1 MREMDFPIVTK
12 QKPLGWT
19 PFWRRP
25 QVMLWLR
32 DGAIGAGVFV
42 ALWYFF
48 G

>member
-1 MREMDFPIVTK
+1 MREMDFPVVTK
-12 QKPLGWT
+12 QKPLGWS

-25 QVMLWLR
+25 GVMLWLR
-32 DGAIGAGVFV
+32 DGAIGIVGFV

>member
-25 QVMLWLR
+25 QAMLWLR
-32 DGAIGAGVFV
+32 DGAIGIVGFV
-42 ALWYFF
+42 TFWYLF

>member
-1 MREMDFPIVTK
+1 MREMDFPVSTK

-32 DGAIGAGVFV
+32 DIVIGGVIFLAV
-42 ALWYFF
+42 WYLFL
-48 G
+48 

>member
-12 QKPLGWT
+12 QKPLTWT

>member
-32 DGAIGAGVFV
+32 DGAIGAGVF
-42 ALWYFF
+42 AAIRYFF
-48 G
+48 F